1 MLREILRKMS
11 RDDSHVRIKSL
22 EQVLQLGQE
31 IVKKETHTHTYT
43 HSPQHNTGYGPLT
56 HGSSPTRQ
64 SRLEM
69 LQTAQYA
76 DSSPKHPTQA
86 TKVIPRRTS
95 APGAQPEKTARK
107 LKKAFG
113 HPV

>member
-1 MLREILRKMS
+1 MS

-22 EQVLQLGQE
+22 EQVLKLGQE
-31 IVKKETHTHTYT
+31 IVKKETSNHVQ
-43 HSPQHNTGYGPLT
+43 SPPHNVLP
-56 HGSSPTRQ
+56 HGTTSPTRQ

-69 LQTAQYA
+69 LQVAQYA
-76 DSSPKHPTQA
+76 DVSPKHNAQT

-95 APGAQPEKTARK
+95 APGAQPEKSARK
-107 LKKAFG
+107 PKKAFG